1 MSGIIA
7 VTGATGFIGKNL
19 LPALEVAGFTVRA
32 LTRRER
38 NPRHP
43 GVTWVRGDLA
53 SPESLTQLV
62 DGAQAVVHLA
72 GAVRGSSQG
81 DFEEINV
88 EGAARLAEAV
98 RDAGVAERVL
108 VVSTLAAR
116 EPELSWYSGS
126 KRRGEERVRE
136 RLEGGPSVAVFR
148 PTAVYGPGDRE
159 MRAVFRAMRLG
170 LFPMLGGASAR
181 VSLIHVEDLVDAI
194 VLWASSAEPLE
205 GTYELHDGT
214 PGGYTW
220 PRIARTTGE
229 VWGRRVRRIPV
240 PSGAV
245 SVLSALN
252 LVVARVIRR
261 APMLT
266 PGKVRELCHP
276 DWRCDNTALTAA
288 LAWKPRVDLADALE
302 RGVAYEP

>member
-1 MSGIIA
+1 
-7 VTGATGFIGKNL
+7 
-19 LPALEVAGFTVRA
+19 
-32 LTRRER
+32 
-38 NPRHP
+38 
-43 GVTWVRGDLA
+43 
-53 SPESLTQLV
+53 
-62 DGAQAVVHLA
+62 
-72 GAVRGSSQG
+72 
-81 DFEEINV
+81 
-88 EGAARLAEAV
+88 
-98 RDAGVAERVL
+98 
-108 VVSTLAAR
+108 
-116 EPELSWYSGS
+116 
-126 KRRGEERVRE
+126 
-136 RLEGGPSVAVFR
+136 
-148 PTAVYGPGDRE
+148 
-159 MRAVFRAMRLG
+159 MRLG